1 MNATR
6 GLHAGQQEA
15 PQQQEKGRAHRQ
27 EKPALEPV
35 SEPAPPLPDRRALEG
50 VMAKL
55 AGGLSSGFDG
65 SDGDDAALWQAQELM
80 YEAWDTGA
88 KRERIELAK
97 RALEISDLCADAHV
111 LLAEEEAKTLV
122 EARRHY
128 EAGVAAGERA
138 LGAQAFE
145 RDAGHFWGLLET
157 RPYMRARAGLAECLW
172 AAGERA
178 AAIGHYRDMLRL
190 NPNDNQ
196 GLRHVLTSWLLA
208 TGDHGALEEL
218 LAAYDDDVF
227 AEWAYAKTLLVL
239 RKGDEAD
246 APNRPGCRLEAQSPC
261 PRSVDRRHADP
272 RTSGRPL
279 HAGLTR
285 RGGHLCFAKQ
295 GKLDGDAGRLAMARR
310 NRANPPAA
318 G

>member
-1 MNATR
+1 MPVSKNR
-6 GLHAGQQEA
+6 R
-15 PQQQEKGRAHRQ
+15 KNKR
-27 EKPALEPV
+27 KPAPAARKKPAPEPV
-35 SEPAPPLPDRRALEG
+35 SEPAPLLPDRRALEG

-80 YEAWDTGA
+80 YEAWDAGA
-88 KRERIELAK
+88 KRERIALAK
-97 RALEISDLCADAHV
+97 RALDISELCADAHV
-111 LLAEEEAKTLV
+111 LLAEEVAKTLV

-172 AAGERA
+172 QAGGRA

-196 GLRHVLTSWLLA
+196 GLRHVLTSWLLT

-227 AEWAYAKTLLVL
+227 AEWAYAKTLLAL

-246 APNRPGCRLEAQSPC
+246 ARAALAAAWKRNPHVPALLTGATPIPEHQDDHYTLGSPDEAVIYVLQNRENWTATRGALQWLAETVQTLPPPDEK
-261 PRSVDRRHADP
+261 
-272 RTSGRPL
+272 RP
-279 HAGLTR
+279 
-285 RGGHLCFAKQ
+285 
-295 GKLDGDAGRLAMARR
+295 
-310 NRANPPAA
+310 
-318 G
+318 

>member
-1 MNATR
+1 
-6 GLHAGQQEA
+6 
-15 PQQQEKGRAHRQ
+15 
-27 EKPALEPV
+27 
-35 SEPAPPLPDRRALEG
+35 
-50 VMAKL
+50 MAKL

-65 SDGDDAALWQAQELM
+65 SDGDDAALWQAQGTHVRSLGHGCQTRTDRT
-80 YEAWDTGA
+80 ANGRW
-88 KRERIELAK
+88 R
-97 RALEISDLCADAHV
+97 SDLCADAHV
-111 LLAEEEAKTLV
+111 LLAEEVAKTLV

-227 AEWAYAKTLLVL
+227 AEWAYAKTPA
-239 RKGDEAD
+239 GF
-246 APNRPGCRLEAQSPC
+246 AQ
-261 PRSVDRRHADP
+261 
-272 RTSGRPL
+272 GR
-279 HAGLTR
+279 
-285 RGGHLCFAKQ
+285 
-295 GKLDGDAGRLAMARR
+295 
-310 NRANPPAA
+310 
-318 G
+318 

>member
-1 MNATR
+1 
-6 GLHAGQQEA
+6 
-15 PQQQEKGRAHRQ
+15 
-27 EKPALEPV
+27 
-35 SEPAPPLPDRRALEG
+35 
-50 VMAKL
+50 MAKL

-88 KRERIELAK
+88 KRERIALAK

-111 LLAEEEAKTLV
+111 LLAEEAAKTLV

-157 RPYMRARAGLAECLW
+157 RPYMRARA
-172 AAGERA
+172 
-178 AAIGHYRDMLRL
+178 AAIGHDRDMLRL

-227 AEWAYAKTLLVL
+227 AEWAYAKTLLAL

-246 APNRPGCRLEAQSPC
+246 ARTALAAAWKRNPHVPALLTGAMPIPEHQDDHYTLGSPDEAVLYVLQNRENWTTTRGALQWLAETVQTLPQPDEK
-261 PRSVDRRHADP
+261 
-272 RTSGRPL
+272 RP
-279 HAGLTR
+279 
-285 RGGHLCFAKQ
+285 
-295 GKLDGDAGRLAMARR
+295 
-310 NRANPPAA
+310 
-318 G
+318 